1 MSIEIMKLSPDL
13 TGDYIEFFDKVAFTD
28 NEEWAGCYCLFYHWN
43 DTLEEQQNSC
53 TECDHLSYR
62 RGLVSNFIESGKLQ
76 GYLAYENGC
85 VIGWVNA
92 NDKNCFDRLS
102 PEKWPELWD
111 SKEHSEHVKSIVCY
125 TIAPEQRRRGIA
137 TKLLERVCLDARAE
151 GYSYIE
157 AYPGTDISN
166 MQRNYHGPAL
176 LYEKLGFVLH
186 KNLGEYL
193 VVRKFL

>member
-1 MSIEIMKLSPDL
+1 MSIEIKKLSPEL
-13 TGDYIEFFDKVAFTD
+13 IGDYIEFFDKVAFTD

-43 DTLEEQQNSC
+43 DGLEAEQNNQ
-53 TECDHLSYR
+53 TECDNLSYR
-62 RGLVSNFIESGKLQ
+62 RGLVSNFIGSGKLQ
-76 GYLAYENGC
+76 GYLAYENNC

-92 NDKNCFDRLS
+92 NEKNHFDRLS
-102 PEKWPELWD
+102 PENWPELWD
-111 SKEHSEHVKSIVCY
+111 SKEHSEQVKSIVCY

-137 TKLLERVCLDARAE
+137 TKLLEKVCLDAKAE

-176 LYEKLGFVLH
+176 LYETLGFMLH
-186 KNLGEYL
+186 KNLGEDL
-193 VVRKFL
+193 VVRKYL